1 VIAQAMLPRQPRHWL
16 AALSATVLLSACA
29 GGPAPPDWQL
39 QAHAALDRS
48 ITAYLGG
55 DSRVAAQAFRQAR
68 AQLARTGRIDLL
80 ARTELLRCAA
90 QVASL
95 DFDACDGFEALRVD
109 AAAPERAY
117 ADFLAGALQPQDIAQ
132 LAPSQRAVASKDPAQ
147 DAAPALRDLADPL
160 SRLVAA
166 GVLMRSGRAS
176 PEVVALAIDTA
187 SAQGWQRP
195 LLAWLTLQALRAD
208 QAGATADA
216 ERLRRRIKLVLTPSP

>member
-1 VIAQAMLPRQPRHWL
+1 MIAQAMLPRQPRHWL

-39 QAHAALDRS
+39 QAHSALDRS
-48 ITAYLGG
+48 VTAYLGG
-55 DSRVAAQAFRQAR
+55 DSRVAAQAFDLAR
-68 AQLARTGRIDLL
+68 AQVERTGRIDLL

-95 DFDACDGFEALRVD
+95 VFDACDGFEALRVD

-117 ADFLAGALQPQDIAQ
+117 ADFLAGTLQPQDIVQ

-147 DAAPALRDLADPL
+147 NAAPALRDLSDPL

-166 GVLMRSGRAS
+166 GVLMRGGRAS
-176 PEVVALAIDTA
+176 PEVISLAVDTA
-187 SAQGWQRP
+187 SSQGWRRP
-195 LLAWLTLQALRAD
+195 LLSWLNLQALRAD